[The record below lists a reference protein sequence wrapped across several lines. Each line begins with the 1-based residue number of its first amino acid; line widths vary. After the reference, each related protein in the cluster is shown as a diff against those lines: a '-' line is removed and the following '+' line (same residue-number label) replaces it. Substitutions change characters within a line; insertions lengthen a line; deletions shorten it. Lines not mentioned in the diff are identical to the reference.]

1 MPRRPR
7 RNATKTTAGIKFAY
21 GPDEFLGNDVTVLE
35 MDGKFDNLQELIY
48 VESHL
53 SGTGTK
59 FYGELTQQMVKMGD
73 SPGSDNGTGFFQTLA
88 SLKIREFYE
97 KLSGVEV
104 EVEAPAKVAA

>member
-1 MPRRPR
+1 MWYDQP
-7 RNATKTTAGIKFAY
+7 
-21 GPDEFLGNDVTVLE
+21 VSVVE
-35 MDGKFDNLQELIY
+35 MDGKVENLEELIY

-53 SGTGTK
+53 CDSGTK
-59 FYGELTQQMVKMGD
+59 FYGELTQQMIKMGD

>member
-1 MPRRPR
+1 MMLRCWRW
-7 RNATKTTAGIKFAY
+7 TASSTICRSSCDSASFV
-21 GPDEFLGNDVTVLE
+21 FLWCCLTGFHT
-35 MDGKFDNLQELIY
+35 QIY

-53 SGTGTK
+53 SNTATK
-59 FYGELTQQMVKMGD
+59 FYGELTQQMIKMGD